1 MSLTDEVPTWVHLI
15 QAKEGVEEQFE
26 DKAKLE
32 DPSTYGSRICV
43 GEQNGQ
49 LCDRM
54 VIKSLRSQQQS
65 FRGRISFFCG
75 FRDSNLRGFASF
87 TLGDNCITWK
97 SQLQPL
103 VTLSS
108 TEAEYV
114 ALTEAFKECM
124 WLKGLLCELNFLNEN
139 AMIFTNSQS
148 ALMLCKNP
156 VYHERSK
163 HIEVKYHFIREKLAS
178 GEFKLLKIATDD
190 NPADVG
196 TKVLAAGKFNKCIS
210 MSNIDTG

>member
-1 MSLTDEVPTWVHLI
+1 MEFVLVSGEALELVEPLSYEEAVNCKNSENWKKAMREEIHSLGKNDTWKL
-15 QAKEGVEEQFE
+15 VERPKNQ
-26 DKAKLE
+26 KGIKIRK
-32 DPSTYGSRICV
+32 STTSY
-43 GEQNGQ
+43 
-49 LCDRM
+49 
-54 VIKSLRSQQQS
+54 
-65 FRGRISFFCG
+65 F
-75 FRDSNLRGFASF
+75 F

-108 TEAEYV
+108 TEAEYI

-139 AMIFTNSQS
+139 AMTFTDSQS

-163 HIEVKYHFIREKLAS
+163 HIEVKYHFIMEKLAF

-190 NPADVG
+190 NHADVG
-196 TKVLAAGKFNKCIS
+196 TKVLAAGTYYSGGLVKQVPGWI
-210 MSNIDTG
+210 G